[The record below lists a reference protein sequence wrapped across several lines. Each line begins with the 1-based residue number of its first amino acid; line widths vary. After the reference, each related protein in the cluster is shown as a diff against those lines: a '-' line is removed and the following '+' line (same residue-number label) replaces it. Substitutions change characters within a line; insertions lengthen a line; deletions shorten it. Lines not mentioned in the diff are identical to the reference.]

1 MFRAPRQA
9 RGMDESAAHAADEAA
24 AAWAV
29 RRETRGGDPAFEAEL
44 SAWLAED
51 PRRAGAL
58 LRAEAALSLLNR
70 GRALGSAYK
79 ARPTG
84 RFRRRE
90 LLAGG
95 GLAAVAAGAGG
106 LAVLLPRSE
115 HYATKLGELRK
126 APLADGS
133 VAAINTDSEIKVAMT
148 PKLRRVVLTKGEAWF
163 QVAKDAR
170 RPFVVE
176 AGPVRV
182 RAVGTAFSVRR
193 REDAAQVLVTE
204 GVVET
209 WVEGQEARRIRLG
222 AGVRAELGADQPPQ
236 AVEAEAEITHA
247 LAWREGQIALYG
259 QPLAEAAAE
268 FNRYNARKIVI
279 EDPRLARQSV
289 VGQFNANDPEA
300 FARAAATT
308 LGARLVADNSTLLL
322 YPDQKP

>member
-1 MFRAPRQA
+1 
-9 RGMDESAAHAADEAA
+9 MDDASAASAADEAA

-29 RRETRGGDPAFEAEL
+29 RRESRGGDPAFEAEL
-44 SAWLAED
+44 SAWLTED

-70 GRALGSAYK
+70 GRALGAGNE
-79 ARPTG
+79 ARPSW
-84 RFRRRE
+84 RPRRRE

-95 GLAAVAAGAGG
+95 GLAALTAAGLGG
-106 LAVLLPRSE
+106 LAVLLPRGE
-115 HYATKLGELRK
+115 RYATRLGELRK

-133 VAAINTDSEIKVAMT
+133 VATINTDSEIRTAMT
-148 PKLRRVVLTKGEAWF
+148 PKLRRVVLNRGEAWF

-176 AGPVRV
+176 AGEARV

-193 REDAAQVLVTE
+193 RDGGAEILVTE

-209 WVEGQEARRIRLG
+209 WLAGHEGQAIRVGAGARAQLG
-222 AGVRAELGADQPPQ
+222 AGQPPQ
-236 AVEAEAEITHA
+236 AVEAEAEISHA
-247 LAWREGQIALYG
+247 LAWRDGQIALYG

-279 EDPRLARQSV
+279 EDPRLARQAV
-289 VGQFNANDPEA
+289 VGQFDANDPEA
-300 FARAAATT
+300 FARAAAAT

-322 YPDQKP
+322 YPRP